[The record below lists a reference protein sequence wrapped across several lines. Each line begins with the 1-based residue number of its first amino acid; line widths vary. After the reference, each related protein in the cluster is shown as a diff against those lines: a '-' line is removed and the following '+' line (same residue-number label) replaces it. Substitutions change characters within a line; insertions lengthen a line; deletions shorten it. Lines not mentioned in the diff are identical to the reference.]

1 MSNSLWPQGL
11 QHARLACPS
20 LSPGV
25 CSNSCPLSQW
35 CHPTI
40 SSSVTPYSCPQS
52 SQHQGI
58 FQWVSSVHQVAK
70 YWSFSFS
77 ISPSNEC
84 SELISFRIDWFD
96 FLACSRDSRESSPAP
111 QFESISSSALSFLYC
126 PALASVHDYWKNHS
140 FDYTYRPWSAKWCL
154 CFVIRCL
161 GLSNLFFQGARVFTF
176 FL

>member
-84 SELISFRIDWFD
+84 SELISFRIDWFN
-96 FLACSRDSRESSPAP
+96 LLEVQGSLKSLLQHHNSKA
-111 QFESISSSALSFLYC
+111 SILLHMLFNTCLHKTQKLTHNIYNNM
-126 PALASVHDYWKNHS
+126 VHNGQISITDGW
-140 FDYTYRPWSAKWCL
+140 
-154 CFVIRCL
+154 IRKIW
-161 GLSNLFFQGARVFTF
+161 NTH
-176 FL
+176 